1 MSEHEDLEKFAQA
14 LQEQILAQARLEYS
28 EAVIERW
35 INPRNMGTLENPDGY
50 GKVTGICGDTIEI
63 FLRMRD
69 DIIAEATWITDGC
82 GATVSCAT
90 MATELVKGK
99 TFTQALAAVSANE
112 IIKRLGGLPEAHL
125 HCAQLASES
134 LRSALADFLHQQKS
148 PWKKPYRKT

>member
-1 MSEHEDLEKFAQA
+1 
-14 LQEQILAQARLEYS
+14 
-28 EAVIERW
+28 
-35 INPRNMGTLENPDGY
+35 
-50 GKVTGICGDTIEI
+50 VTGTCGDTIEI

-69 DIIAEATWITDGC
+69 DIIAEATWLTDAC

-90 MATELVKGK
+90 MATELVEGK
-99 TFTQALAAVSANE
+99 TFTQALAAVSADE
-112 IIKRLGGLPEAHL
+112 IIKRLGGLPEGNL